1 MKVTVNSNEFEIP
14 DEFSFVDFSNN
25 QFNKA
30 FEQIFLSTTDLFIQ
44 GRAGAGK
51 SLLIKMASQMLKQT
65 IVLSTTGVTAMAL
78 TNDNITAHTIHSFM
92 QIAPAEILDNNT
104 FSIFGKTRELLKR
117 ASCIIIDEASMMS
130 NHLFDHMCEKILSI
144 RNELPRFILF
154 GDVMQLPP
162 VIGTDNK
169 IVKDFYHN
177 RYNDKFMFFN
187 SMWFKQ
193 LGFKTIMLR
202 KSFRQDNAD
211 LADMLFQVGYN
222 DHSQETLD
230 YFNSRVMSINKYE
243 QDHDEFMYL
252 SPVNTSV
259 NKINNDYI
267 QTVSGKER
275 LYIAEISKTWPK
287 KKIVP
292 DKEVL
297 IKEGAQ
303 IMCTMNHYPEYNH
316 GDNFHY
322 RNGQIGVA
330 EEVRNDEVVA
340 NIEGN
345 RVIIGRTIVHSNEL
359 ALDSHNNIISRSNGW
374 YRQID
379 CKIAKAIT
387 VHKSQGKTLKNAYFV
402 PGGWLPQ
409 GLVYVALSRI
419 TSLEGL
425 GISRPLTMDDIK
437 VNQEAFDFLEAGE

>member
-1 MKVTVNSNEFEIP
+1 MQVNVNTNVFEIP
-14 DEFSFVDFSNN
+14 DEFSFVDFSNK

-30 FEQIFLSTTDLFIQ
+30 FEQIFLGSSDLFIQ
-44 GRAGAGK
+44 GRAGSGK
-51 SLLIKMASQMLKQT
+51 SLLIKMASQMLKNV
-65 IVLSTTGVTAMAL
+65 IIMSTTGVTAMAL

-92 QIAPAEILDNNT
+92 QIAPAEILDNNSM
-104 FSIFGKTRELLKR
+104 SIFGKSRDLIRR

-130 NHLFDHMCEKILSI
+130 NHLFDHVCEKILSI
-144 RNELPRFILF
+144 KNELPRFILF

-169 IVKDFYHN
+169 LIKDFYHN
-177 RYNDKFMFFN
+177 RYKDKYMFFN
-187 SMWFKQ
+187 SDWFTN

-243 QDHDEFMYL
+243 QDHSEFMYL
-252 SPVNTSV
+252 SPVNVSV

-267 QTVSGKER
+267 QTVSGKQH

-303 IMCTMNHYPEYNH
+303 IMCTMNHYPDFSKH
-316 GDNFHY
+316 DTVQY
-322 RNGQIGVA
+322 RNGQIGIA
-330 EEVRNDEVVA
+330 EEVHNDHVVA
-340 NIEGN
+340 RIEGK
-345 RVIIGRTIVHSNEL
+345 RVNIGRSIINSSEL
-359 ALDSHNNIISRSNGW
+359 VLDGHNNIVSRNTGW

-387 VHKSQGKTLKNAYFV
+387 VHKSQGKTLQNAYFV

-419 TSLEGL
+419 TTLEGL